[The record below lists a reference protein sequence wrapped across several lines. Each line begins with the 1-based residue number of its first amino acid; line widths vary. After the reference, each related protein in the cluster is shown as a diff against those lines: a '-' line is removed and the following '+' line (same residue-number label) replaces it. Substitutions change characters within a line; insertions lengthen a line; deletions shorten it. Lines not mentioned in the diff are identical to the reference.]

1 MLRGLKNTL
10 SRSGT
15 GNGYAAGSGAQG
27 ASVINA
33 KAEGNETAL
42 AKTENS
48 RTDADATGKEIEV
61 SSSLSWSFEEQ
72 WTYVESLGVCKLP
85 GEEHILRFLADSL
98 TASPLPAPW
107 AMHRDEEG
115 KVFYGN
121 TTTGETRWEH
131 PLEDVV
137 RELAGVC
144 RVCVSL
150 SRAMRERS
158 IADLRETWEGHAK
171 EEFAQWYSVKDSST
185 SKDYYCNS
193 LTGQT
198 MWEHPAEV
206 LLPGHF
212 LKLKSADRLLD
223 EAYLQ
228 DLASLG
234 STLNASTGRSWNLMK
249 RTLES
254 NASAST
260 EAGLNEESAKAIKE
274 ELAMRNLELQAAR
287 ENEKKVKADFDAL
300 VARFEE
306 HKKSMSES
314 SSRRKELEA
323 ELLQEQQ
330 RLASALSEC
339 EAWKKQATSKD
350 SAGAEAMQERIALQ
364 VELDAQRQRATEALT
379 ECEALKKQASDLS
392 TKSSSNESAKIELQA
407 MLEAERRRTQEV
419 LAECTTLSEATK
431 RGTAVESEKKEIE
444 EQLKVEQQ
452 RVKEAVAELEVLKI
466 QAVSADSE
474 KQRKAIEEQLD
485 SERKKTQEAHAELES
500 LRSQAKGEAAAAQ
513 EKLQAEQQRA
523 SQAQSQ
529 QQVQCAELQAQIVAE
544 RKRVEEVLAE
554 CAILKKDKDSALADV
569 EAAIEEEKQ
578 RAELKEQL
586 KVEKERATEAV
597 AECERLKQQALE
609 NANTAVEE
617 EKQRQA
623 LKEQLEAEQR
633 RAEQAFKECEML
645 KAKAPADLQNAI
657 EEERQRHQLQE
668 QLTAERKRAAEALEQ
683 CAALKAQEAER
694 QRQQEKAA
702 AETVAEAARRK
713 VLEEELDAERKRA
726 KEAMSE
732 VHELKAQA
740 RFNSLKMAEVE
751 SQCKSAE
758 ERLNA
763 ERGKVEQA
771 RAECESLKTQALLQ
785 DELFSST
792 SGVKADTGAGGGAV
806 VSRELREEMKKLQ
819 AAASR
824 AEEAERSLHAKL
836 ENVQAELYQE
846 KARADQEA
854 KKCVAARDVQEAI
867 IQEMISANQE
877 KRSLRDDLEAKIQE
891 QTRRAN
897 DFEARY
903 MQLQAQEDIRSPS
916 QQQADRTFVDRLMK
930 DKESLEKG
938 TQKLQEQLAKAN
950 LAANELEAKF
960 NQERLQLEAA
970 NIDRQELLQRQKLT
984 AEEAAQADKVLQQQI
999 RSAQEAEVKLSNRA
1013 AALKALME
1021 GERVKVE
1028 QLTDGFAHEAV
1039 GQRSQKHL
1047 EDQLQELS
1055 SQMVEM
1061 RSMLRSQK
1069 VPDGAQDVELTRAL
1083 KEVSAANA
1091 QIQTAVAR
1099 EKDVLDRS
1107 GAPVTPKDANAP
1119 PQDAMKFKR
1128 GKVPRVREFHG
1139 KLWASTDD
1147 TIQTGQKVRHT
1158 MIESAL
1164 VRQQRQLCKQ
1174 MIQEVDACRLAQAV
1188 KMAQSKANLKSLNL
1202 TLREEVEKAR
1212 QEIKCLEEQ
1221 VKPA

>member
-1 MLRGLKNTL
+1 
-10 SRSGT
+10 
-15 GNGYAAGSGAQG
+15 
-27 ASVINA
+27 
-33 KAEGNETAL
+33 
-42 AKTENS
+42 
-48 RTDADATGKEIEV
+48 
-61 SSSLSWSFEEQ
+61 
-72 WTYVESLGVCKLP
+72 
-85 GEEHILRFLADSL
+85 
-98 TASPLPAPW
+98 
-107 AMHRDEEG
+107 MHRDEEG

-364 VELDAQRQRATEALT
+364 EGWAL
-379 ECEALKKQASDLS
+379 EHLRDVWGAPLFWHPPSQCGVN

-578 RAELKEQL
+578 RAELKDSSGLRDVLKTYSVGFTRKQL

-683 CAALKAQEAER
+683 CAALKAQASER

-740 RFNSLKMAEVE
+740 RFNSLKMAE
-751 SQCKSAE
+751 

-792 SGVKADTGAGGGAV
+792 SGVKADTGAGLCGEWIFAF
-806 VSRELREEMKKLQ
+806 
-819 AAASR
+819 
-824 AEEAERSLHAKL
+824 
-836 ENVQAELYQE
+836 
-846 KARADQEA
+846 
-854 KKCVAARDVQEAI
+854 C
-867 IQEMISANQE
+867 
-877 KRSLRDDLEAKIQE
+877 
-891 QTRRAN
+891 RRAG
-897 DFEARY
+897 
-903 MQLQAQEDIRSPS
+903 S
-916 QQQADRTFVDRLMK
+916 
-930 DKESLEKG
+930 
-938 TQKLQEQLAKAN
+938 
-950 LAANELEAKF
+950 
-960 NQERLQLEAA
+960 
-970 NIDRQELLQRQKLT
+970 
-984 AEEAAQADKVLQQQI
+984 
-999 RSAQEAEVKLSNRA
+999 
-1013 AALKALME
+1013 
-1021 GERVKVE
+1021 RV
-1028 QLTDGFAHEAV
+1028 
-1039 GQRSQKHL
+1039 
-1047 EDQLQELS
+1047 
-1055 SQMVEM
+1055 
-1061 RSMLRSQK
+1061 
-1069 VPDGAQDVELTRAL
+1069 
-1083 KEVSAANA
+1083 
-1091 QIQTAVAR
+1091 
-1099 EKDVLDRS
+1099 
-1107 GAPVTPKDANAP
+1107 
-1119 PQDAMKFKR
+1119 
-1128 GKVPRVREFHG
+1128 
-1139 KLWASTDD
+1139 
-1147 TIQTGQKVRHT
+1147 
-1158 MIESAL
+1158 
-1164 VRQQRQLCKQ
+1164 
-1174 MIQEVDACRLAQAV
+1174 
-1188 KMAQSKANLKSLNL
+1188 
-1202 TLREEVEKAR
+1202 
-1212 QEIKCLEEQ
+1212 LEEPGKRTRQ
-1221 VKPA
+1221 DYTHGYLITHVINVV